1 MNPAIASH
9 LWQSTWFAVAA
20 GLLTLLFQRN
30 RARVRFALWLC
41 ASIKFLVP
49 FAPLIDA
56 ARQIAPPAPPPAI
69 AERLAITLAEP
80 AGFVAAAAAPLSQPR
95 TEWLAAALVSLWAG
109 GLVTIAFVRLRGW
122 RRVRAALRASR
133 AVDIEAAVPVRT
145 TAGLLEPGVVGVLRP
160 VLLIPDGIADRLTPA
175 QLASVLA
182 HELCHVRRR
191 DNLAAAIHMSVEALF
206 WCHPLVWW
214 VGARMV
220 EERERACDEG
230 VLSLG
235 STPKDYAEAI
245 LGVCKLYAE
254 SPLACVS
261 GVTGASLK
269 KRIEAIMNQQMGE
282 RLSLAKKLLLT
293 SAGAAA
299 VVVPALLGILIGAGH
314 VPVLHAQQIPPPAP
328 PARIAQTTQ
337 TTQGRG
343 RVTPPT
349 PPEPAAGRLIAV
361 LFNNGAMTPD
371 DLALARGAAGKFME
385 TQLREGATMSIML
398 AAQGKVTVLQDFTAD
413 PGALESAIAR
423 ATAASEPDSSSGAA
437 VLEQAALMLGA
448 IRGKKALMYFA
459 GGSFGQLN
467 DDAAIP
473 RAVQAAVAAN
483 VAFYPIDK
491 RGVPVSVASVVY
503 TGAPENS
510 SPLVQALEASGGG
523 APSTAVIAGLPS
535 RHAELRM
542 APAVFGQT
550 LVVPLDGL
558 SGKIDIVA
566 EVRWLT
572 GFGEGGVAANL
583 RDYVNIRESGPTAQY
598 NSRFTLTAGSYV
610 AKVLVR
616 EQSTG
621 RMFAETISFQVE

>member
-30 RARVRFALWLC
+30 SARVRFALWLC

-56 ARQIAPPAPPPAI
+56 ARQLAPPAPAPAI
-69 AERLAITLAEP
+69 AERLAITLAAP
-80 AGFVAAAAAPLSQPR
+80 AGFAAAAAAPLSQPR
-95 TEWLAAALVSLWAG
+95 TDWLAAALVSLWAG
-109 GLVTIAFVRLRGW
+109 GLVTIALVRLRGW
-122 RRVRAALRASR
+122 RRVRAALRSSR
-133 AVDIEAAVPVRT
+133 AVDIEAGVPVRT
-145 TAGLLEPGVVGVLRP
+145 SAGLLEPGVVGVLRP

-206 WCHPLVWW
+206 WFHPLVWW

-235 STPKDYAEAI
+235 SAPKDYAEAI

-254 SPLACVS
+254 SPLVCVS
-261 GVTGASLK
+261 GVTGAILK
-269 KRIEAIMNQQMGE
+269 KRIEAIMNQRMGE

-299 VVVPALLGILIGAGH
+299 LVVPALLGILIGAGH
-314 VPVLHAQQIPPPAP
+314 IPVLKAQQIPPPAP

-337 TTQGRG
+337 GRG
-343 RVTPPT
+343 RITPPA
-349 PPEPAAGRLIAV
+349 PPEPGAARLIAV
-361 LFNNGAMTPD
+361 LFNSGAMTPD
-371 DLALARGAAGKFME
+371 DLTRARGAAGKFVE
-385 TQLREGATMSIML
+385 TQLGEGHTMSIML

-423 ATAASEPDSSSGAA
+423 ATAASEPDSSSAAA

-448 IRGKKALMYFA
+448 IPGKKALMYLA
-459 GGSFGQLN
+459 DGSFGQLN

-483 VAFYPIDK
+483 VAFYPIDT
-491 RGVPVSVASVVY
+491 RGVPVPIASSVY
-503 TGAPENS
+503 TGAPAIS
-510 SPLVQALEASGGG
+510 SPLVQALEAARGG

-535 RHAELRM
+535 RHAELQM

-583 RDYVNIRESGPTAQY
+583 RDYVNIRESRPTAQY
-598 NSRFTLTAGSYV
+598 NSRFTLAAGSYV
-610 AKVLVR
+610 AKLLVR

-621 RMFAETISFQVE
+621 RMFAETISFQVK